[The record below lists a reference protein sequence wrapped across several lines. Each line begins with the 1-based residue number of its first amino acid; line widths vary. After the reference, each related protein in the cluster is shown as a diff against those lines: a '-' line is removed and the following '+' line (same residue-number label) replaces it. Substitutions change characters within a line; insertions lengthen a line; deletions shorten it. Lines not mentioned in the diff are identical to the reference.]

1 MEKTQLQNYHVHY
14 GPAQGWSRVD
24 LRELWRYKDLIWLF
38 VKRDFNVMY
47 KQTVLG
53 PAWILINP
61 LMSTAMYCV
70 MFGTIAQLST
80 DGVPQILFYL
90 AGTALWGFFSS
101 CINKVSGTFTTNSNI
116 FSKVYFPRL
125 AMPISTVISGLIN
138 FLVQFALFFIL
149 LLVYLAKG
157 EVSPHW
163 GMLLLCVPLV
173 LQVGLLG
180 LGCGIIVSSLTT
192 RYRDLMVVVTFGVQ
206 LWMYGSPVVYPLS
219 MITHPVL
226 RAVMVIN
233 PMTAPMESFR
243 YIFFG
248 TGQVTGVMWAS
259 SLIWTVAL
267 LALALCL
274 DPLQPINKKLW
285 TPAFVFA
292 AGAYSLGMFALF
304 YYIIDVCQWRRWS
317 YFFKVIG
324 VNSITIYMVQRIV
337 RVSYTSEFFFG
348 GLASKLSPEA
358 AAVVLSA
365 GYVAV
370 CWLLLWFLDRKKI
383 YLKI

>member
-157 EVSPHW
+157 EVSPH
-163 GMLLLCVPLV
+163 L
-173 LQVGLLG
+173 
-180 LGCGIIVSSLTT
+180 
-192 RYRDLMVVVTFGVQ
+192 
-206 LWMYGSPVVYPLS
+206 
-219 MITHPVL
+219 
-226 RAVMVIN
+226 
-233 PMTAPMESFR
+233 
-243 YIFFG
+243 
-248 TGQVTGVMWAS
+248 
-259 SLIWTVAL
+259 SLIH
-267 LALALCL
+267 
-274 DPLQPINKKLW
+274 I
-285 TPAFVFA
+285 
-292 AGAYSLGMFALF
+292 
-304 YYIIDVCQWRRWS
+304 
-317 YFFKVIG
+317 
-324 VNSITIYMVQRIV
+324 
-337 RVSYTSEFFFG
+337 
-348 GLASKLSPEA
+348 
-358 AAVVLSA
+358 
-365 GYVAV
+365 
-370 CWLLLWFLDRKKI
+370 
-383 YLKI
+383 

>member
-180 LGCGIIVSSLTT
+180 LGCGIIVSSVTT

-206 LWMYGSPVVYPLS
+206 LWMYGTPVVYPLS
-219 MITHPVL
+219 MISNPLL
-226 RAVMVIN
+226 RAVMIAN

-243 YIFFG
+243 AVCFNSG
-248 TGQVTGVMWAS
+248 EVSVLMWVI
-259 SLIWTVAL
+259 SLAWTVAL
-267 LALALCL
+267 LAVGVSLFG
-274 DPLQPINKKLW
+274 KVEK
-285 TPAFVFA
+285 TFV
-292 AGAYSLGMFALF
+292 
-304 YYIIDVCQWRRWS
+304 DTV
-317 YFFKVIG
+317 
-324 VNSITIYMVQRIV
+324 
-337 RVSYTSEFFFG
+337 
-348 GLASKLSPEA
+348 
-358 AAVVLSA
+358 
-365 GYVAV
+365 
-370 CWLLLWFLDRKKI
+370 
-383 YLKI
+383 

>member
-1 MEKTQLQNYHVHY
+1 MGLLLVLHQQGVGHVHDELQHLQQ
-14 GPAQGWSRVD
+14 GVFPAAGDADFDGD
-24 LRELWRYKDLIWLF
+24 LR
-38 VKRDFNVMY
+38 
-47 KQTVLG
+47 
-53 PAWILINP
+53 
-61 LMSTAMYCV
+61 
-70 MFGTIAQLST
+70 
-80 DGVPQILFYL
+80 
-90 AGTALWGFFSS
+90 
-101 CINKVSGTFTTNSNI
+101 
-116 FSKVYFPRL
+116 
-125 AMPISTVISGLIN
+125 LIN

-267 LALALCL
+267 LVLGLSL
-274 DPLQPINKKLW
+274 FSKVEK
-285 TPAFVFA
+285 TFV
-292 AGAYSLGMFALF
+292 
-304 YYIIDVCQWRRWS
+304 DTV
-317 YFFKVIG
+317 
-324 VNSITIYMVQRIV
+324 
-337 RVSYTSEFFFG
+337 
-348 GLASKLSPEA
+348 
-358 AAVVLSA
+358 
-365 GYVAV
+365 
-370 CWLLLWFLDRKKI
+370 
-383 YLKI
+383 

>member
-1 MEKTQLQNYHVHY
+1 M
-14 GPAQGWSRVD
+14 
-24 LRELWRYKDLIWLF
+24 
-38 VKRDFNVMY
+38 
-47 KQTVLG
+47 
-53 PAWILINP
+53 
-61 LMSTAMYCV
+61 
-70 MFGTIAQLST
+70 
-80 DGVPQILFYL
+80 
-90 AGTALWGFFSS
+90 
-101 CINKVSGTFTTNSNI
+101 TNSNI

-192 RYRDLMVVVTFGVQ
+192 RYRDLMCCDLRRPAVDVRLARRLPAVDD
-206 LWMYGSPVVYPLS
+206 
-219 MITHPVL
+219 HPP
-226 RAVMVIN
+226 RPARRHGIN

-267 LALALCL
+267 LAL
-274 DPLQPINKKLW
+274 
-285 TPAFVFA
+285 
-292 AGAYSLGMFALF
+292 G
-304 YYIIDVCQWRRWS
+304 
-317 YFFKVIG
+317 
-324 VNSITIYMVQRIV
+324 
-337 RVSYTSEFFFG
+337 
-348 GLASKLSPEA
+348 
-358 AAVVLSA
+358 
-365 GYVAV
+365 
-370 CWLLLWFLDRKKI
+370 LLLFSKRRKDLRR
-383 YLKI
+383 YGVRGREYA